1 MAAVRNGNWREA
13 GGRGFRSAP
22 YLLNIKRKGCVSR
35 TVFCLWNTLF
45 QRKAFDLGKES
56 GGFVEEPKRGTL
68 MPKHDLLIFY
78 GALAVAGCLMVVG
91 IVSYPNS
98 RQLTSETSADVQSA
112 HHIDR
117 NQ

>member
-1 MAAVRNGNWREA
+1 
-13 GGRGFRSAP
+13 
-22 YLLNIKRKGCVSR
+22 
-35 TVFCLWNTLF
+35 VFCLWNTLF

-68 MPKHDLLIFY
+68 MLKHDLLIFY

-98 RQLTSETSADVQSA
+98 RQLTSERSADVQSA